1 MSRSPCLIEQ
11 EDRYDDGIF
20 RIGRKHGFLPQ
31 RSPLIRLPPPF
42 DPIQRLLDEMP
53 VWLDVGSGRHG
64 VLGTPGLIA
73 ERVAQLPNL
82 VDDVTRIVA
91 DAQDKSK
98 DNRDASRLV
107 QALFRGYGF
116 LTSAYLLESAHHGTR
131 AGGAY
136 GKARN
141 VLPSALAQPLVLTAD
156 ALGIPPWLDYH
167 HSYSLGNFVHR
178 DSTLHGEDLW
188 HWKNLDMACRF
199 SGTSDET
206 GFIMLHVQIN
216 QHTAALLG
224 AFQDVLRDAQLK
236 GDSEN
241 PAGPWQRLLR
251 ALEHINRSRREMW
264 RASRPERYNDFRV
277 FIMGITGNEAL
288 FGPGVVYQGVKKYG
302 EKPMQFRG
310 QTGAQDDIV
319 PACDILLGIDNT
331 YPTNELTDYL
341 RDLRQYRPPVVQKWF
356 DDVRKDRD
364 AVELDQFLASNAG
377 IALIAAACVE
387 QITLFRIGHWQFV
400 QKYILAHTRHATATG
415 GTPITSWLP
424 NQIDA
429 CFARMDQLLGYADP
443 HKLSESERRWH
454 ANMSQRLNERR
465 RILTEQRALLEN
477 PAFDPREIYARNIG
491 HEDAAITG

>member
-1 MSRSPCLIEQ
+1 
-11 EDRYDDGIF
+11 
-20 RIGRKHGFLPQ
+20 
-31 RSPLIRLPPPF
+31 
-42 DPIQRLLDEMP
+42 MP

>member
-1 MSRSPCLIEQ
+1 
-11 EDRYDDGIF
+11 
-20 RIGRKHGFLPQ
+20 
-31 RSPLIRLPPPF
+31 
-42 DPIQRLLDEMP
+42 MP
-53 VWLDVGSGRHG
+53 VWLDVGSGRQG
-64 VLGTPGLIA
+64 ILGTPGLIA

-236 GDSEN
+236 GESEN

-465 RILTEQRALLEN
+465 RILTEQRTLLEN

>member
-31 RSPLIRLPPPF
+31 RSPLVRLPPPF

-53 VWLDVGSGRHG
+53 VWLDVGSGRQG

-91 DAQDKSK
+91 DAQDNSK
-98 DNRDASRLV
+98 ENREASRLV

-288 FGPGVVYQGVKKYG
+288 FGPGVVYQGVKKFG

-364 AVELDQFLASNAG
+364 AVELDQFLASNPG

>member
-31 RSPLIRLPPPF
+31 RSPLVRLPPPF

-53 VWLDVGSGRHG
+53 VWLDVGSGRQG
-64 VLGTPGLIA
+64 ILGTPGLIA

-236 GDSEN
+236 GESEN

-465 RILTEQRALLEN
+465 RILTEQRTLLEN

>member
-31 RSPLIRLPPPF
+31 RSPLVRLPPPF

-53 VWLDVGSGRHG
+53 VWLDVGSGRQG

-364 AVELDQFLASNAG
+364 AVELDQFLASSAG

-443 HKLSESERRWH
+443 HKLSESEHRWH

>member
-31 RSPLIRLPPPF
+31 RSPLVRLPPPF

-53 VWLDVGSGRHG
+53 VWLDVGSGRQG

-91 DAQDKSK
+91 DAQDNSK
-98 DNRDASRLV
+98 ENREASRLV

-288 FGPGVVYQGVKKYG
+288 FGPGVVYQGVKKFG

-364 AVELDQFLASNAG
+364 AVELDQFLASNPG

-465 RILTEQRALLEN
+465 RILAEQRALLEN

>member
-1 MSRSPCLIEQ
+1 EQ

-31 RSPLIRLPPPF
+31 RSPLVRLPPPF

-53 VWLDVGSGRHG
+53 VWLDVGSGRQG

-91 DAQDKSK
+91 DAQDNSK
-98 DNRDASRLV
+98 ENREASRLV

-141 VLPSALAQPLVLTAD
+141 LLPSALAQPLVLTAD

-288 FGPGVVYQGVKKYG
+288 FGPGVVYQGVKKFG

-364 AVELDQFLASNAG
+364 AVELDQFLASNPG

>member
-31 RSPLIRLPPPF
+31 RSPLVRLPPPF

-53 VWLDVGSGRHG
+53 VWLDVDSGRQG

-82 VDDVTRIVA
+82 VDDVARIVA
-91 DAQDKSK
+91 DAQDNSK
-98 DNRDASRLV
+98 ENREASRLV

-141 VLPSALAQPLVLTAD
+141 LLPSALAQPLVLTAD

-288 FGPGVVYQGVKKYG
+288 FGPGVVYQGVKKFG

-364 AVELDQFLASNAG
+364 AVELDQFLASNPG

-477 PAFDPREIYARNIG
+477 PA
-491 HEDAAITG
+491 

>member
-31 RSPLIRLPPPF
+31 RSPLVRLPDPF
-42 DPIQRLLDEMP
+42 GPVQSLLDDMP
-53 VWLDVGSGRHG
+53 VWLDVETGRKG

-82 VDDVTRIVA
+82 VDDVSRVVTASQTRLLN
-91 DAQDKSK
+91 D
-98 DNRDASRLV
+98 REASRLV

-116 LTSAYLLESAHHGTR
+116 LTSAYLLESAHHGTQ

-141 VLPSALAQPLVLTAD
+141 VLPAALAQPLVMAAD
-156 ALGIPPWLDYH
+156 ALGMPPWLDYH

-188 HWKNLDMACRF
+188 HWKNLEMACRF

-224 AFQDVLRDAQLK
+224 AFQDVLRDAQL
-236 GDSEN
+236 GGESEN

-288 FGPGVVYQGVKKYG
+288 FGPGVVYQGVKKFG

-319 PACDILLGIDNT
+319 PACDILLGIDDT
-331 YPTNELTDYL
+331 YPTNDLTDYL

-356 DDVRKDRD
+356 EDVRKDRD
-364 AVELDQFLASNAG
+364 AVELDKFVASEPSV
-377 IALIAAACVE
+377 ALIAAACVE

-429 CFARMDQLLGYADP
+429 CFARMDQLLKYADP
-443 HKLSESERRWH
+443 SKLSASERRWH
-454 ANMSQRLNERR
+454 ANMSQRTHERR
-465 RILTEQRALLEN
+465 RILAEQRALLEN
-477 PAFDPREIYARNIG
+477 PAFDPREIYARNAG
-491 HEDAAITG
+491 HEDVAIAG